1 MNSEFKPPKHVHI
14 GGRKIIV
21 KVTEDIDDHGQ
32 YCHDLKRI
40 EINSSKNEQVATLL
54 HECVHAALTISGLA
68 EVLGANTEEAV
79 CRAIE
84 LIAPNIYF
92 KTPK

>member
-1 MNSEFKPPKHVHI
+1 MSSDKIIPPKFVNI
-14 GGRKIIV
+14 GGRKITI
-21 KVTEDIDDHGQ
+21 KVNDEIDEHGL
-32 YCHDLKRI
+32 YIHDLRRI
-40 EINSSKNEQVATLL
+40 EINPKKDEQVATLL
-54 HECVHAALTISGLA
+54 HECVHAALTISGLS

-92 KTPK
+92 KTK